1 MVAGSKAAGKHSMA
15 AAPHARLDALVKRD
29 TAAELENE
37 AVVERTLNKLFSTGR
52 DDVGFDEL
60 WQALRKSRMPLPRAS
75 IEAALDA
82 MEAANKVMHR
92 ESRIHL
98 I

>member
-1 MVAGSKAAGKHSMA
+1 MSTVAQDEI
-15 AAPHARLDALVKRD
+15 R
-29 TAAELENE
+29 
-37 AVVERTLNKLFSTGR
+37 VECGLNRLFSTGR
-52 DDVGFDEL
+52 DDVGFAEL
-60 WQALRKSRMPLPRAS
+60 QQELQRGGTIMSVAA
-75 IEAALDA
+75 IETVLAC

>member
-1 MVAGSKAAGKHSMA
+1 MQEEAA
-15 AAPHARLDALVKRD
+15 
-29 TAAELENE
+29 
-37 AVVERTLNKLFSTGR
+37 VERALNMLFCGGR

-60 WQALRKSRMPLPRAS
+60 CALVAMPTGA
-75 IEAALDA
+75 IEAALVA
-82 MEAANKVMHR
+82 MEAAHKIMHR